1 MSFITAWL
9 VRKGLERFVWLVGPA
24 LLGAA
29 LTGGGGA
36 IWLSGWT
43 DHKTA
48 ILLVVV
54 AALCIAVY
62 TTEAKWAR
70 TVILV
75 IICGTLYIKG
85 RIDEQVLQEALMNA
99 AKEMHERT
107 VSGIHQGYR
116 TAAAAEQAR
125 QERVNQEASTAA
137 AVEKAEWDAER
148 LRLRMALEQAQK
160 EAANDPKANDQ
171 SLSADAVKRIDQLR
185 HNPRAKRKR
194 SRRVPA
200 SRPKADYQPAQQR
213 SQAQVDDQAL
223 PSLADV
229 FKGWGWGTPNKLG
242 GPTASDALPAKA
254 DRGRMDKGPRE
265 VRGVPPEEGRAG
277 AVCIGA
283 GCGING
289 VQRLRAKGSKG

>member
-1 MSFITAWL
+1 MSFITVWL
-9 VRKGLERFVWLVGPA
+9 VKKGLERFVTWIVPA
-24 LLGAA
+24 LLGMV
-29 LTGGGGA
+29 LVSGGSA
-36 IWLSGWT
+36 VYLSGWT

-85 RIDEQVLQEALMNA
+85 RIDEQVLQEDLAAA
-99 AKEMHERT
+99 AKIMHDNT
-107 VSGIHQGYR
+107 IKDIHTGYR
-116 TAAAAEQAR
+116 TATDAERKR
-125 QERVNQEASTAA
+125 QERVNQEADSAA
-137 AVEKAEWDAER
+137 AVTKAEWDAER
-148 LRLRMALEQAQK
+148 LRMRTLLEQAQK

-171 SLSADAVKRIDQLR
+171 SLSVDAVKRIDKLR
-185 HNPRAKRKR
+185 HNPRTARRKR

-200 SRPKADYQPAQQR
+200 SRPKANYQPAQQR
-213 SQAQVDDQAL
+213 PQAKVDDPPLSPFAKL
-223 PSLADV
+223 
-229 FKGWGWGTPNKLG
+229 FEGWGSPSKLG
-242 GPTASDALPAKA
+242 GPALPAKA
-254 DRGRMDKGPRE
+254 DRGRVAKGHRQ

-277 AVCIGA
+277 QTCIGQ

-289 VQRLRAKGSKG
+289 VERLQAKRRKG